1 MDIFARKTISLEQ
14 QIMKS
19 IPVLLPIANLI
30 ICIAVFLTHKYAET
44 APRSVWLSF
53 IIIQLGISTYCGI
66 LIKRFHF
73 GANCDELTGLYSR
86 RYLNSRLGEE
96 IERAKR
102 THSSFS
108 LVFID
113 TDNFKAVNDTYGH
126 LTGDKVLRKLGEILK
141 SNTRSIDIVARW
153 GGEEFAIIMP
163 ETNLDGAITFAE
175 RLRRTVE
182 NYDFGFRVTIS
193 LGVVSPH
200 EEITIDELLT
210 RADIALY
217 AAKEKKNRVVNYSKL
232 IEGLN

>member
-1 MDIFARKTISLEQ
+1 MNIFARKTISLEQ

-19 IPVLLPIANLI
+19 IPVLLPLANLI

-44 APRSVWLSF
+44 APRSVWLLF
-53 IIIQLGISTYCGI
+53 IIIQLGVSTYCGI
-66 LIKRFHF
+66 LIKRLHF

-102 THSSFS
+102 THSLFS

-126 LTGDKVLRKLGEILK
+126 LTGDKVLRRLGEILK

-163 ETNLDGAITFAE
+163 ETKMDGAITFAE
-175 RLRRTVE
+175 RLRGTVE
-182 NYDFGFRVTIS
+182 NYDFGFKVTIS

-217 AAKEKKNRVVNYSKL
+217 SAKEKKNRVVNYSKL
-232 IEGLN
+232 IEELN